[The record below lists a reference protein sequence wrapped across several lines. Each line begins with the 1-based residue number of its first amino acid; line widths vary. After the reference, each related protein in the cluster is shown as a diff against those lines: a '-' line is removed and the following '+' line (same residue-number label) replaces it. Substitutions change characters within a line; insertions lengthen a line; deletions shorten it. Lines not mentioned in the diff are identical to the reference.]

1 MRPKTVPRLLSQ
13 EHGEALISFALT
25 FPILVGVMFGLI
37 QMCLAYYNY
46 ERISELAREATRYA
60 IFRGSACTLS
70 TGGSCTTTA
79 AAIEASVASSGMPA
93 LGGGTTK
100 VAASFPDGVQDPGH
114 PVKVVVTCTYPYR
127 IPFLATNGITMSST
141 SQMYIVQ

>member
-1 MRPKTVPRLLSQ
+1 LLSQ

-79 AAIEASVASSGMPA
+79 AAIEASVASSALPT
-93 LGGGTTK
+93 LGGGTTT
-100 VAASFPDGVQDPGH
+100 VVASFPDGDLAAGH
-114 PVKVVVTCTYPYR
+114 RVKVVVSCTYPYK
-127 IPFLATNGITMSST
+127 IPFLATHGISMSST